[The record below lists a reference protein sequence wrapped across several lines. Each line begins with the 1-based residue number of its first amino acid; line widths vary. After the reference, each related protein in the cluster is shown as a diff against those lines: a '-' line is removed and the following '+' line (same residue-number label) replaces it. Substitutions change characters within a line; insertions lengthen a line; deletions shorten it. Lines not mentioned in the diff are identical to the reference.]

1 MNDAASSTTGRF
13 GDPTLCSVIFAPR
26 PQNYTL
32 SSVTA
37 EGRIT
42 EGLGLEALRDP
53 GVFVTRRMFE
63 NMRRL
68 GPELRELFARYLRDY
83 LETSFTTATLN
94 LPIEVAFPGA
104 GRVPARSFPFV
115 DHLDLLALP
124 TEEGMSFDP
133 DDFVER

>member
-1 MNDAASSTTGRF
+1 
-13 GDPTLCSVIFAPR
+13 
-26 PQNYTL
+26 
-32 SSVTA
+32 
-37 EGRIT
+37 
-42 EGLGLEALRDP
+42 
-53 GVFVTRRMFE
+53 MFE

-83 LETSFTTATLN
+83 LETSFTTATLK

-104 GRVPARSFPFV
+104 GRVPARSFPFA

-124 TEEGMSFDP
+124 TVEGISFDP